1 MKKILFLITK
11 SEIGGAQKW
20 TKEQI
25 DICRDKFICY
35 LGTNKEGWLTAN
47 TNVEKVL
54 INERIEQRISFGYL
68 LQLIRFVQKN
78 QIDIVIASSAN
89 AGIYARLLKFFKINL
104 KVVYV
109 SHGWSAIYSGKKLK
123 SFYTFVEKTLSHLS
137 DSVLCVS
144 KYDYFQAL
152 KTIVI
157 RRSKLKHISN
167 CIIPIKNRNL
177 LKKNTSP
184 KIISVSRLS
193 PPKRIDLL
201 IDAVKDVGVE
211 LHIVGD
217 GELLNSLKK
226 IAGNNVF
233 FHGEV
238 NNFESF
244 QDFDIFCLISESE
257 GLPLSALEAM
267 S

>member
-137 DSVLCVS
+137 MTRFFV
-144 KYDYFQAL
+144 Y
-152 KTIVI
+152 
-157 RRSKLKHISN
+157 
-167 CIIPIKNRNL
+167 L
-177 LKKNTSP
+177 L
-184 KIISVSRLS
+184 
-193 PPKRIDLL
+193 
-201 IDAVKDVGVE
+201 
-211 LHIVGD
+211 
-217 GELLNSLKK
+217 
-226 IAGNNVF
+226 
-233 FHGEV
+233 
-238 NNFESF
+238 
-244 QDFDIFCLISESE
+244 
-257 GLPLSALEAM
+257 
-267 S
+267 